1 MSSLFEDR
9 YRARAILAFDLVKSI
24 EESIDR
30 NNENEEE
37 KKRKIKRLHSLCKR
51 LPSMI
56 HERGLLSTLLF
67 LQKKQTEV
75 ESALVKKIMDWLSDL
90 VPEEEEN
97 LIEYLI
103 GSCTLAQ
110 EQMLT
115 KEALMFVK
123 WVSRCIEARE
133 S

>member
-1 MSSLFEDR
+1 
-9 YRARAILAFDLVKSI
+9 
-24 EESIDR
+24 
-30 NNENEEE
+30 
-37 KKRKIKRLHSLCKR
+37 
-51 LPSMI
+51 MI

-133 S
+133 SQRGFVNIRYKTAHSPLPAATRARIIRAQ